1 MQFLKTYLKVILDS
15 CTDKEGSMRKKYIG
29 LLFITP
35 WLIGFLMFTLYPFVS
50 SFVLSF
56 TEYNII
62 DPPEFAGFNNYV
74 YMFTQDPD
82 FWSSMLATFK
92 YVFFTVPLKLA
103 FALFIAFILNF
114 QLKGIG
120 LYRTAY
126 YIPSILGG
134 NIAISVLWRFLFST
148 DGLVNQ
154 AVGVFGVEPLPW
166 FSSSF
171 GAMVTISL
179 LRIWEFGSA
188 MLIFLAALK
197 EMPKELYDAAAVDGA
212 GKISTFFKVT
222 MPLLTPI
229 IFFNLV
235 MQMIHAFQEFNGPYM
250 ITAGGPM
257 KETYLFSMLIY
268 DNSFKYF
275 NMGYASA
282 ISWVLFVIIMI
293 FTLMVFKSSSYWV
306 FYSDEAGEK
315 ANG

>member
-1 MQFLKTYLKVILDS
+1 MS
-15 CTDKEGSMRKKYIG
+15 KKYIG
-29 LLFITP
+29 LWFIIP
-35 WLIGFLMFTLYPFVS
+35 WLIGFLMFTLYPFIS

-62 DPPEFAGFNNYV
+62 DPPAFAGFNNYI

-114 QLKGIG
+114 ELKGIN

-148 DGLVNQ
+148 NGLINQ
-154 AVGVFGVEPLPW
+154 TVGVFGAEPLPW
-166 FSSSF
+166 FSSAF

-197 EMPKELYDAAAVDGA
+197 EIPRDLYDAAAVDGA
-212 GKISTFFKVT
+212 GKVKTFFKVT

-250 ITAGGPM
+250 ITNGGPM

-282 ISWVLFVIIMI
+282 ISWVLFVIIMA

-306 FYSDEAGEK
+306 YYSDEAGEK
-315 ANG
+315 TNG

>member
-1 MQFLKTYLKVILDS
+1 
-15 CTDKEGSMRKKYIG
+15 MRKKYIG
-29 LLFITP
+29 LLFIIP
-35 WLIGFLMFTLYPFVS
+35 WLIGFLMFTLYPFIS

-62 DPPEFAGFNNYV
+62 NPPEFAGFDNYIN
-74 YMFTQDPD
+74 MFTKDPD

-92 YVFFTVPLKLA
+92 YVFFTVPLKLI

-114 QLKGIG
+114 ELKGIN

-148 DGLVNQ
+148 QGLINQ
-154 AVGVFGVEPLPW
+154 SVGVFGVEPLPW
-166 FSSSF
+166 FSSGF

-197 EMPKELYDAAAVDGA
+197 EIPKDLYDAAAVDGA
-212 GKISTFFKVT
+212 GKVKTFFKVT
-222 MPLLTPI
+222 LPLLTPI

-250 ITAGGPM
+250 ITNGGPM

-293 FTLMVFKSSSYWV
+293 FTLLVFRSSSYWV
-306 FYSDEAGEK
+306 YYSDEAGGK